1 MSEKISS
8 SSSYTLRRSFL
19 ALNSNDKKKVTLIL
33 LIQVSLGLL
42 DLIGIALMGFIG
54 SLAVT
59 GISSRQTGN
68 RVTLVLEFFGIDKYS
83 LQAQI
88 TILGI
93 LATVI
98 LISRTLLSIFFM
110 RRAYFFLSRKGA
122 VLTEQLVSK
131 ILARSILKL
140 QEKTTQE
147 TLYQVTTGV
156 NTVTLGILGVGISL
170 IADLSLVGLMLIGL
184 LIADPVI
191 ALSTVLLFGVLGG
204 LLYKALHK
212 RVRVLGASE
221 AKYDIASREFIL
233 ESLGA
238 FRENIVRSRQSYF
251 VNEIG
256 KSRRNLAEVL
266 AELSFMPNINKYI
279 IESAVIIGALVIT
292 GIQFAFLDA
301 SHAVATLSIFLAAST
316 RIAPASLRIQQGAL
330 QIRGNLGS
338 AESTLDLIEELSNSA
353 LTPINVNSNIEVEHE
368 GFNPEVNFENVTF
381 SYPNSST
388 SALRDINLTI
398 ESGTVVAI
406 VGGSGAGKSTL
417 VDAMLGILKP
427 SLGSVQVSNLP
438 PLDSIA
444 KWPGAIGY
452 VPQDVLIVNGT
463 VLRNVALGFEEDL
476 VNEALAMKA
485 LSTAQLSE
493 LIQTLPDGI
502 HSQVGERGT
511 LWSGG
516 QRQRLGIARALFT
529 SPKLLVFDE
538 ATSSLDG
545 QTESDVSEAIKSL
558 RGSATI
564 VLIAHRLSTAKN
576 ADKVVYLEDGKILS
590 TGTFEEVRA
599 AVPQFDQQVKLSSAE

>member
-1 MSEKISS
+1 MTKSASTLSKI
-8 SSSYTLRRSFL
+8 TLKRSFL
-19 ALNSNDKKKVTLIL
+19 VLSSSDKKKVTIMLI
-33 LIQVSLGLL
+33 IQISLGLL
-42 DLIGIALMGFIG
+42 DLIGVALMGFIG

-68 RVTLVLEFFGIDKYS
+68 RVTLLLHFIGIERYS

-88 TILGI
+88 SILGI
-93 LATVI
+93 LASII

-122 VLTEQLVSK
+122 AISENLISK
-131 ILARSILKL
+131 ILAGSILSL
-140 QEKTTQE
+140 QERTSQE

-156 NTVTLGILGVGISL
+156 NVVTLGLLGVGISL
-170 IADLSLVGLMLIGL
+170 ISDLSIVILMLMGL
-184 LIADPVI
+184 LIADPII
-191 ALSTVLLFGVLGG
+191 ALSSVLLFGVLGG
-204 LLYKALHK
+204 ILYKSLHRKVQAL
-212 RVRVLGASE
+212 GSSE
-221 AKYDIASREFIL
+221 AKLDVTSREYIL

-238 FRENIVRSRQSYF
+238 FRENIVRARQSYF

-256 KSRRNLAEVL
+256 KTRRSLAEVL

-279 IESAVIIGALVIT
+279 IESAVILGALVIA

-330 QIRGNLGS
+330 QIKGNLGS
-338 AESTLDLIEELSNSA
+338 AESTLNLIEELSHA
-353 LTPINVNSNIEVEHE
+353 PLTLNLASEEVEITHAT
-368 GFNPEVNFENVTF
+368 FNPEVRFENISFT
-381 SYPNSST
+381 YPNSKNH
-388 SALRDINLTI
+388 ALRDIDLVI
-398 ESGTVVAI
+398 KPGTVVAI

-417 VDAMLGILKP
+417 VDVMLGILEP
-427 SLGSVQVSNLP
+427 SNGRVYISNSS
-438 PLDSIA
+438 PLESISI
-444 KWPGAIGY
+444 WPGAMGY

-463 VLRNVALGFEEDL
+463 VFRNVALGFSQSSRNEEL
-476 VNEALAMKA
+476 VLKA
-485 LSTAQLSE
+485 LNTAQLSDF
-493 LIQTLPDGI
+493 LLTLPEGV
-502 HSQVGERGT
+502 HSQVGERGI

-529 SPKLLVFDE
+529 NPKLLVLDE

-558 RGSATI
+558 RGTATI

-576 ADKVVYLEDGKILS
+576 ADLVVYLEKGRIVS
-590 TGTFEEVRA
+590 TGTFDEVRSE
-599 AVPQFDQQVKLSSAE
+599 VPLFDKQAKLSSID

>member
-1 MSEKISS
+1 MNNESTVQTRNAIK
-8 SSSYTLRRSFL
+8 RSFL
-19 ALNSNDKKKVTLIL
+19 ILSSRDKKKVSFIL
-33 LIQVSLGLL
+33 LIQISLGLL

-68 RVTLVLEFFGIDKYS
+68 RVTLVLKFIGIDKYS
-83 LQAQI
+83 LHAQI
-88 TILGI
+88 SILGI
-93 LATVI
+93 LATII
-98 LISRTLLSIFFM
+98 LISRSLLSIFFM

-122 VLTEQLVSK
+122 AITENLISK
-131 ILARSILKL
+131 ILARPILKL
-140 QEKTTQE
+140 QERTSQE

-170 IADLSLVGLMLIGL
+170 IADLSLVALMLMGL
-184 LIADPVI
+184 LVADPII
-191 ALSTVLLFGVLGG
+191 ALSTVVLFGVLGG

-212 RVRVLGASE
+212 KVRSLGINE
-221 AKYDIASREFIL
+221 ARFDIASREYIL

-238 FRENIVRSRQSYF
+238 FRENTVRSRQSYF

-256 KSRRNLAEVL
+256 KTRRNLAEVL

-279 IESAVIIGALVIT
+279 IESAVIIGALVIS

-338 AESTLDLIEELSNSA
+338 AEATLDLIEELSHSP
-353 LTPINVNSNIEVEHE
+353 LTLTSMSDEVETTHAN
-368 GFNPEVNFENVTF
+368 FNPEVKFEKVSFT
-381 SYPNSST
+381 YPNSNN
-388 SALRDINLTI
+388 SALRDIDLSI
-398 ESGTVVAI
+398 KPGSVVAI

-417 VDAMLGILKP
+417 VDVMLGILEP
-427 SLGSVQVSNLP
+427 NEGQVSISNLN
-438 PLDSIA
+438 PLESISS
-444 KWPGAIGY
+444 WPGAIGY

-463 VLRNVALGFEEDL
+463 VFRNVALGFAQSPQNEEL
-476 VNEALAMKA
+476 ALKA
-485 LSTAQLSE
+485 LKTAQLSA
-493 LIQTLPDGI
+493 LVLTLPDGI

-511 LWSGG
+511 FWSGG

-529 SPKLLVFDE
+529 NPKLLVLDE

-576 ADKVVYLEDGKILS
+576 ADLVVYLENGEIVS
-590 TGTFEEVRA
+590 TGSFDEVRS
-599 AVPQFDQQVKLSSAE
+599 AVPSFDQQIKLSSTN